1 MKNLKIVLLALLV
14 VFTGGVKAQS
24 PALLSLEAFAAKLKQ
39 AKEPQILDAR
49 SAEEFAQN
57 HIKGAV
63 NVDAKAADYQQKLD
77 GLDKEKPTFV
87 YSIAN
92 GRSTVLS
99 RELRAKG
106 FKDVEELPGGLVNW
120 IGSGYP
126 IISTTK
132 KGVSLSKAQFDELAA
147 SSQLVLVDFGSKYC
161 GACRKLVP
169 VLDSLKANSAF
180 TPKVISIEVYDNT
193 DLAKELKVNV
203 LPTLVL
209 YKNGKEVW
217 KKQGFSSTTQ
227 VIAETELAKSGLAA
241 NNK

>member
-1 MKNLKIVLLALLV
+1 MKNLKIVLLAFLIVL
-14 VFTGGVKAQS
+14 TGEVKAQS

-49 SAEEFAQN
+49 SAEEFVQN

-63 NVDAKAADYQQKLD
+63 NIDAKAADYQQKLE

-99 RELRAKG
+99 CELRAKG
-106 FKDVEELPGGLVNW
+106 FKDVEELPGGLANW

-147 SSQLVLVDFGSKYC
+147 SSPLVLVDFGSKYC
-161 GACRKLVP
+161 GACKKLVP

-193 DLAKELKVNV
+193 NLAKELKVNV

-217 KKQGFSSTTQ
+217 KKQGFSSTAQ
-227 VIAETELAKSGLAA
+227 VIAATELAKSGLAA